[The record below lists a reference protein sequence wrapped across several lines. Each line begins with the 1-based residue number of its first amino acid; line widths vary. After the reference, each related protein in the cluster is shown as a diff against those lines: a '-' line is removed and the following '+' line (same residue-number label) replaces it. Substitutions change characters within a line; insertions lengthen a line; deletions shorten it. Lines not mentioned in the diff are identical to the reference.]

1 MAKEKDKGYR
11 LNILLPS
18 EYREMLDDLSAKT
31 GMTKV
36 ALVGFA
42 IRQYMDVYETQQA
55 VMESI
60 IRNPAQY
67 IAMLGGD
74 FVGKAKQEVAD
85 NDKQS

>member
-1 MAKEKDKGYR
+1 MAKENDKGYR

-42 IRQYMDVYETQQA
+42 IRQYMDVYETQMA
-55 VMESI
+55 VLEAI
-60 IRNPAQY
+60 KRNPAQY
-67 IAMLGGD
+67 VTMLGGD
-74 FVGKAKQEVAD
+74 FIGKTMQEVAD
-85 NDKQS
+85 NDK

>member
-18 EYREMLDDLSAKT
+18 EYRELLDDLSAKT

-55 VMESI
+55 VLEAI
-60 IRNPAQY
+60 KNNPAQY
-67 IAMLGGD
+67 VAMLGGD
-74 FVGKAKQEVAD
+74 SVAK
-85 NDKQS
+85 KQRKQ